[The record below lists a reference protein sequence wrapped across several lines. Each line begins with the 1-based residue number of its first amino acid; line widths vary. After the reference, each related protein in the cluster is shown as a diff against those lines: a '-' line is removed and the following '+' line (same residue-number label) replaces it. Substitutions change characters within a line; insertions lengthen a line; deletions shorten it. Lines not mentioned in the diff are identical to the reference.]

1 MRKRRLAAAVMSAAM
16 AASLLATGCGG
27 DSATTTAAQT
37 KAEATK
43 AADEGGKTEASDEGE
58 GGSPSTGSELS
69 GPAFDSI
76 LPTDLGLAKIGN
88 GEKLIIGIQQNTF
101 IEDYEENW
109 FTNYLEEQLGV
120 EIEFYYMPAD
130 TNDFR
135 QQMSLMASGGG
146 DDMPDIILTFGALTA
161 VQIQNY
167 GANGLFLPL
176 EDYVND
182 ETMSPHIAAI
192 PEEDKAAMLEA
203 MTSADGHIY
212 GLAKYEP
219 ESWNLTP
226 YRIYLNTT
234 WLDTL
239 GLEVPT
245 TTDELK
251 DVLVAFTTKD
261 PNGNGQQDE
270 IGVYGYAEGGYGEN
284 TVWALM
290 NSFVFFPGENSANN
304 GLALSDDG
312 TTVIAPFATDQ
323 WREGL
328 TYLKDLY
335 DNRCLAASIFSD
347 EQTQF
352 KATLNAETN
361 IVGMVSVGSN
371 SGNWT
376 DNENNPNFLEMELVA
391 PFEGPEGIAYTPYSS
406 YNPSLDFFITSAAQE
421 RGNAELAYRFGES
434 FYDFSLSMA
443 SRFGEIGVDWTTDT
457 AVCDENSNAYKE
469 AGIIDKIN
477 LVYNYQ
483 GDKQVWSETN
493 SQFWHNVGPR
503 YSSLEMGN
511 SASDGSK
518 EFEGTRVQMLNAQNY
533 ELYNGKWPEH
543 ILPTLKYTE
552 EENNEISQTIMSM
565 IDFLK
570 QSTAEFITGTR
581 TLDDAGWQGYL
592 TELDSMGLQTWLQ
605 HAQTAFERTQQ

>member
-1 MRKRRLAAAVMSAAM
+1 
-16 AASLLATGCGG
+16 
-27 DSATTTAAQT
+27 
-37 KAEATK
+37 
-43 AADEGGKTEASDEGE
+43 
-58 GGSPSTGSELS
+58 
-69 GPAFDSI
+69 
-76 LPTDLGLAKIGN
+76 
-88 GEKLIIGIQQNTF
+88 
-101 IEDYEENW
+101 
-109 FTNYLEEQLGV
+109 
-120 EIEFYYMPAD
+120 
-130 TNDFR
+130 
-135 QQMSLMASGGG
+135 
-146 DDMPDIILTFGALTA
+146 
-161 VQIQNY
+161 
-167 GANGLFLPL
+167 
-176 EDYVND
+176 
-182 ETMSPHIAAI
+182 
-192 PEEDKAAMLEA
+192 
-203 MTSADGHIY
+203 MTSADGHMY
-212 GLAKYEP
+212 GLGKYEP

-335 DNRCLAASIFSD
+335 DNGCLAASIFSD

-391 PFEGPEGIAYTPYSS
+391 PFEGPEGIA
-406 YNPSLDFFITSAAQE
+406 
-421 RGNAELAYRFGES
+421 
-434 FYDFSLSMA
+434 
-443 SRFGEIGVDWTTDT
+443 
-457 AVCDENSNAYKE
+457 
-469 AGIIDKIN
+469 
-477 LVYNYQ
+477 
-483 GDKQVWSETN
+483 
-493 SQFWHNVGPR
+493 H
-503 YSSLEMGN
+503 
-511 SASDGSK
+511 
-518 EFEGTRVQMLNAQNY
+518 
-533 ELYNGKWPEH
+533 H
-543 ILPTLKYTE
+543 ILPIIRPLTSSSPAQLRRE
-552 EENNEISQTIMSM
+552 EMQNWHIVSANPSM
-565 IDFLK
+565 ISPFPWRQDLVR
-570 QSTAEFITGTR
+570 SA
-581 TLDDAGWQGYL
+581 
-592 TELDSMGLQTWLQ
+592 
-605 HAQTAFERTQQ
+605 